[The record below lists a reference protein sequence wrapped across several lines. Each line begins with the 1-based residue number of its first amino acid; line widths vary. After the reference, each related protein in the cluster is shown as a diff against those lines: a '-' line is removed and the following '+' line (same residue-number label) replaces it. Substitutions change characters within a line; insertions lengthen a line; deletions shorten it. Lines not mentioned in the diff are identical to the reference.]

1 MASLRNGRSARKRA
15 VPAALPLF
23 DHADA
28 RRVSDLPLSAKRL
41 VRRWGL
47 SPATARNVAELAG
60 FPVEREK

>member
-1 MASLRNGRSARKRA
+1 MAFLCKVRAPRKRPAPA
-15 VPAALPLF
+15 VLPLF

-28 RRVSDLPLSAKRL
+28 NRVRDLPLLARRL

-60 FPVEREK
+60 FSVERE